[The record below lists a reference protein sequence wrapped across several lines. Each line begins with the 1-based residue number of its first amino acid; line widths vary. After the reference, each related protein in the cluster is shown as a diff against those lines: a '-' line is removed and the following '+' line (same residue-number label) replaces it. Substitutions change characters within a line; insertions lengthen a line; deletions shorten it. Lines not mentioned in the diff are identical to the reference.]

1 MSQPLIT
8 LASCFDPEFEGVKF
22 DAKLMQRLYRF
33 QISFLNKNEEHL
45 AFFGSN
51 LIGVHVVSWR
61 TSDTLRFFHD
71 VLQVDYQKLEKR
83 VRTATTIVHE
93 YAISGDILNLTL
105 MYLIHRILTATG
117 LKPKEQERGA
127 YDTALIFFYRCIV
140 IRQDEWF
147 HFPADPKV
155 AQAAYANLTNQFL
168 IKKLGSWKAVMEYR
182 AKELLADVE
191 KPGHRRA
198 LMVFQNDLAV
208 VYAISDSENRIRD
221 MYKNY
226 YSVFNDMHEQGTKIG
241 SSSSTQVDLEGV
253 EQLKEKVKSTEHYV
267 NVIRQVIADRPDFL
281 HYELISVVL
290 DLNKNT
296 SQRMLVATLSWL
308 SDEYNKPK
316 HHAQIDEFI
325 RLVIVHSFHLLR
337 EFNLAT
343 YRDYP
348 TILVQLKNLYLSTRS
363 SDADLIRIRK
373 LGESLIKAAN
383 GRTNSS
389 LAMATRTAVI
399 LYLTIRALTA
409 GKV

>member
-1 MSQPLIT
+1 
-8 LASCFDPEFEGVKF
+8 
-22 DAKLMQRLYRF
+22 
-33 QISFLNKNEEHL
+33 
-45 AFFGSN
+45 
-51 LIGVHVVSWR
+51 
-61 TSDTLRFFHD
+61 
-71 VLQVDYQKLEKR
+71 
-83 VRTATTIVHE
+83 VHE

-105 MYLIHRILTATG
+105 MYLIHRILTSTT

-127 YDTALIFFYRCIV
+127 YDAALIFFYRCIV

-155 AQAAYANLTNQFL
+155 AQAAYAHLTNQFL

-182 AKELLADVE
+182 AKEFLANTE

-198 LMVFQNDLAV
+198 LILFKDDLAV

-226 YSVFNDMHEQGTKIG
+226 YSVFNEMHERGTKIG
-241 SSSSTQVDLEGV
+241 SRSATQVDLEGV
-253 EQLKEKVKSTEHYV
+253 EQLKEKLKSTEHYV
-267 NVIRQVIADRPDFL
+267 NVIRQAISNQPDFL
-281 HYELISVVL
+281 HYELIDVIL

-296 SQRMLVATLSWL
+296 SHRMLVATLSWF
-308 SDEYNKPK
+308 SEQYNAPK
-316 HHAQIDEFI
+316 HHAHIDEFI

-337 EFNLAT
+337 DFNLTT

-348 TILVQLKNLYLSTRS
+348 TLLVQLKNLYLSTRS

-373 LGESLIKAAN
+373 LGESLIKSAN
-383 GRTNSS
+383 GKVNSS

-399 LYLTIRALTA
+399 LYITMRALKA